1 MPSTLAPWGR
11 AYLDSGTTALALAM
25 RVVRRD
31 GQVLGWTNIRRPTTL
46 PVWNGPYNVPSQR
59 YDSKYRLQVSN
70 LERSA
75 RPDATDN
82 MEASLVAPDATFLQD
97 AEHGQFF
104 GAAFTLLFFDWRT
117 DRPLM
122 LAMRGTLGERKV
134 TGQGV
139 SFKMR
144 SLAQALQN
152 DVLDVTSPYSRAVWG
167 DEELANFNLDG
178 NTNDGFA
185 ARLSGAVTG
194 DATFPRRR
202 FTLASSIGFPPGRFV
217 GGTATFLS
225 GNNTGLIAPILD
237 HNPATGLFTLDDGTR
252 FPIAGGDSVKC
263 QIRPPLTID
272 EWKTYFGTG
281 FGFAAEPGIPNNTTA
296 SEISGGN

>member
-11 AYLDSGTTALALAM
+11 EYLDSGTTALALAM

-31 GQVLGWTNIRRPTTL
+31 GQVFGWTNIRRPATL
-46 PVWNGPYNVPSQR
+46 PEWVGAYNVPSQR
-59 YDSKYRLQVSN
+59 YDSKYCLQVSD

-82 MEASLVAPDATFLQD
+82 MGCSVVARDTEFLQD

-122 LAMRGTLGERKV
+122 LAMRGTLGKQKIE
-134 TGQGV
+134 GQGV
-139 SFKMR
+139 FFKMR

-152 DVLDVTSPYSRAVWG
+152 DVLDATGPYSRAVWG
-167 DEELANFNLDG
+167 DEELDFFNLNG

-185 ARLSGAVTG
+185 ARLTANITI

-202 FTLASSIGFPPGRFV
+202 FTLASSIGFPSGRFAN
-217 GGTATFLS
+217 GTVTFLS
-225 GNNTGLIAPILD
+225 GNNAGLIAPILD
-237 HNPATGLFTLDDGTR
+237 HNPVTGLFTLSDDTR
-252 FPIAGGDSVKC
+252 YPIQSGDSVKC

-272 EWKTYFGTG
+272 EWKLFFGTG
-281 FGFAAEPGIPNNTTA
+281 FGFPGEPGIPNNTTA
-296 SEISGGN
+296 SEISSR